1 MTRLRLL
8 AAWATLP
15 LIVAACG
22 GGSPGEPVA
31 EGRQA
36 PREAGASLAADEFA
50 LRVLSS
56 PAQYVSGG
64 DARIELRAPRALHDQ
79 IELWINGRKT
89 LQQFSADSDRLEGVV
104 TGLVDGQNRLVLRQ
118 PGSTAALASL
128 TLVNHPVTG
137 PMFSG
142 PKQVPFVCT
151 THQVGRQ
158 PLVDAATPPGFPVF
172 DANGNKIGY
181 SKDCSIQTFTTYWYR
196 ATGNR
201 WRPLPANGSTPA
213 DMTRITLADGR
224 KVDFVVRQERGTI
237 NRFLYSF
244 AMLAPRG
251 ENPARPDTR
260 LWNGRLMYVFQG
272 GVGIAHTQGSM
283 PNDAMLPE
291 LLSQGHAIVVSS
303 GNNTRTHYNLRVGA
317 ETALMVKERFI
328 ERYGRP
334 RYTVGFGSSG
344 GAVQQYILA
353 QNQPGILDALLPEQ
367 SYPDMVTQLIHVG
380 DCELLEHY
388 MDLTDRGNPRWS
400 QAKARSLLVGFNGEA
415 DVVDPMSRIKP
426 RLGLA
431 GASMSTGVTE
441 CARSWRGRQAWL
453 MNPLFGGTPK
463 QELMEP
469 PGLMDKVQW
478 TFYDDLR
485 NIFGVDANGQPRTT
499 WDNVGVQYGLR
510 SLKQGAITPQE
521 FLDLNWKVGGWKK
534 PKDMVQ
540 EGFPVLEGITAAMV
554 YDNPALFDPW
564 SRRNMTLGWTAD
576 KPAPRTVGDP
586 IAMRAAHTSGMVF
599 NGRMALPTIDHRQYL
614 ERQLDMH
621 DVRQSFV
628 ARKRV
633 LRELG
638 TTGHLVIW
646 FTDTRPGMPRV
657 SQGLR
662 ALAVMEEWMANIR
675 AHPDRTVAQNRP
687 ARAVDSCFDASGRL
701 MFAGPDVWNGVID
714 DKPPGACTRAF
725 PLFGTSRTVAGAP
738 FEDDVFRCALKS
750 VDTAVAD
757 GTYAPWKPDAAAVAR
772 LKRTFPQGVCDYG
785 RKDPARP

>member
-1 MTRLRLL
+1 MTRPRLL

-31 EGRQA
+31 EGSQA
-36 PREAGASLAADEFA
+36 PREAGAALAENLFG

-89 LQQFSADSDRLEGVV
+89 AQRFATDGDRLEGVV
-104 TGLVDGQNRLVLRQ
+104 SGLANGQNRLVLRQ
-118 PGSTAALASL
+118 AGSTAALASL
-128 TLVNHPVTG
+128 TLVNHPITG

-142 PKQVPFVCT
+142 PKQYPFVCT
-151 THQVGRQ
+151 VSQVRRE
-158 PLVDAATPPGFPVF
+158 PLVDAPAPPGFPVF
-172 DANGNKIGY
+172 DAKGNRIGY
-181 SKDCSIQTFTTYWYR
+181 SKDCSIETFTQYWYR
-196 ATGNR
+196 STGNR
-201 WRPLPANGSTPA
+201 WRPLPAKGPRPA
-213 DMTRITLADGR
+213 DMSTIPLADGR

-237 NRFLYSF
+237 NRFVYSF
-244 AMLAPRG
+244 AMLAARG
-251 ENPARPDTR
+251 ENPASPDTR
-260 LWNGRLMYVFQG
+260 LWDGRLVYLFQG
-272 GVGIAHTQGSM
+272 GVGLGHTQGWM
-283 PNDAMLPE
+283 PNDALQPD
-291 LLSQGHAIVVSS
+291 LLRQGHAIVASS
-303 GNNTRTHYNLRVGA
+303 GNNTRTHYNLQLGA

-334 RYTVGFGSSG
+334 LYTVGFGGSG

-388 MDLTDRGNPRWS
+388 MDLTDRDNPRWS
-400 QAKARSLLVGFNGEA
+400 QAKARSLLVGFNGEQ
-415 DVVDPMSRIKP
+415 DVPDPMSRLKP

-431 GASMSTGVTE
+431 GASMSPGVTE

-478 TFYDDLR
+478 TLYDDLR
-485 NIFGVDANGQPRTT
+485 NVLGVDAAGQPRTI

-510 SLKQGAITPQE
+510 SLQQGAITPRE
-521 FLDLNWKVGGWKK
+521 FLDLNWKVGGWKQ
-534 PKDMVQ
+534 PKEMVQ
-540 EGFPVLEGITAAMV
+540 EGFPVLDGITAAMV
-554 YDNPALFDPW
+554 YDDPALFDPW
-564 SRRNMTLGWTAD
+564 SRRNMRLGWTAD

-586 IAMRAAHTSGMVF
+586 VAMRAAHTSGMVF
-599 NGRMALPTIDHRQYL
+599 HGRMALPTIDYRQYR
-614 ERQLDMH
+614 ERELDMH
-621 DVRQSFV
+621 DVRQSFGV
-628 ARKRV
+628 RKRV

-646 FTDTRPGMPRV
+646 ITDTRPGVPRV

-662 ALAVMEEWMANIR
+662 ALDVMDEWMANIR
-675 AHPDRTVAQNRP
+675 AHPERTVAQNRP
-687 ARAVDSCFDASGRL
+687 ARAVDSCFDARGRL

-772 LKRTFPQGVCDYG
+772 LKRTFPQGVCDFSK
-785 RKDPARP
+785 KDQARP